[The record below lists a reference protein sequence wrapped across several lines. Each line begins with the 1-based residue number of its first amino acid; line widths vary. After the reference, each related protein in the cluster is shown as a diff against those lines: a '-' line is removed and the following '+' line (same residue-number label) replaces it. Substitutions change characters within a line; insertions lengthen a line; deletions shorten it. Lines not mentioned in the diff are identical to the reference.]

1 MGYNEGKNKQ
11 WVAIWLWS
19 GAALVFLMVI
29 IGGITRLT
37 GSGLSMSDW
46 NLIMGALPPMSEQ
59 DWIAA
64 FEQYKQFPE
73 YQQINR
79 GMTLFE
85 FKQIFFWEYL
95 HRLIG
100 RIIGLVFLIPFLIF
114 WIRGYF
120 SKKLFRRVLF
130 LFGLG
135 ALQGAMGWIMV
146 KSGLVDVPYV
156 SHYRLALHFLLAVL
170 LISFCIWYALDLS
183 KKYSFNGVPTSGRL
197 KKWLALISIVF
208 FVQLIWGAFTAGLDA
223 GTIYNTFP
231 LMNRSWLP
239 DNAWAMNPIILN
251 VFENPGTVQW
261 VHRLVGTLLG
271 LLVAA
276 LWVTTRFSEVQTTLK
291 MKADVLLGLILAQYI
306 LGILTLLYQVPVV
319 LGVIHQ
325 VGAVLFWVAV
335 LFYYHELKNVQ
346 ALAGEEITP

>member
-1 MGYNEGKNKQ
+1 MGSNEGKNKK
-11 WVAIWLWS
+11 WVVIWLWS

-46 NLIMGALPPMSEQ
+46 NLIMGALPPMNES
-59 DWIAA
+59 DWMAA

-73 YQQINR
+73 YQRINR
-79 GMTLFE
+79 GMTLAE

-95 HRLIG
+95 HRFIG
-100 RIIGLVFLIPFLIF
+100 RVIGIIFLVPFFIF

-120 SKKLFRRVLF
+120 NKKLFRRVLF
-130 LFGLG
+130 LLGLG

-170 LISFCIWYALDLS
+170 LISFCIWYALDLRQ
-183 KKYSFNGVPTSGRL
+183 KYSLNGVSPSGRL
-197 KKWLALISIVF
+197 KKWLTLVSTIF

-223 GTIYNTFP
+223 GTMYNTFP
-231 LMNRSWLP
+231 LMNQGWLP
-239 DNAWAMNPIILN
+239 NNAWVLDPAVINL
-251 VFENPGTVQW
+251 FENPGTVQW
-261 VHRLVGTLLG
+261 MHRIIGALLG
-271 LLVAA
+271 FIVTG
-276 LWVTTRFSEVQTTLK
+276 LWVSTRFSEVQSTLK
-291 MKADVLLGLILAQYI
+291 IKADLLLCLILAQYL
-306 LGILTLLYQVPVV
+306 LGIFTLLYQVPVA

-325 VGAVLFWVAV
+325 AMAIIFWVAL
-335 LFYYHELKNVQ
+335 LFYYHELKNLQ
-346 ALAGEEITP
+346 AKPA